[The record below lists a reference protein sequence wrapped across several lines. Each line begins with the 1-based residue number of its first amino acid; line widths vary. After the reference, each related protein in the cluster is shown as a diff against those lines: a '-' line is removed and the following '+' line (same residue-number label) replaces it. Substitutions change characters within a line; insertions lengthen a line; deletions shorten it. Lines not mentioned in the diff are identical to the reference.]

1 MIISQYLL
9 QESLK
14 GKGMWRPLLISQTLH
29 ASSCSHILVSPFIH
43 RNLPLFQLHLL
54 FLTRYGFN
62 SHGHEAVQSRLKQ
75 QIRERGHPPGILG
88 INLGKNKTSDNAVED
103 YVKGV
108 KCFSGLGDYLVINV
122 SSPNTPGLRSL
133 QGRQELEKL
142 IDKVRK

>member
-1 MIISQYLL
+1 MTADAFSKCDHPYVFLYLH
-9 QESLK
+9 E
-14 GKGMWRPLLISQTLH
+14 PLNQ
-29 ASSCSHILVSPFIH
+29 P
-43 RNLPLFQLHLL
+43 PLL
-54 FLTRYGFN
+54 FLARYGFN
-62 SHGHEAVQSRLKQ
+62 SHGHEAVRSRLKQ

-142 IDKVRK
+142 IDKVQGNKYYYILMYVKDFVE